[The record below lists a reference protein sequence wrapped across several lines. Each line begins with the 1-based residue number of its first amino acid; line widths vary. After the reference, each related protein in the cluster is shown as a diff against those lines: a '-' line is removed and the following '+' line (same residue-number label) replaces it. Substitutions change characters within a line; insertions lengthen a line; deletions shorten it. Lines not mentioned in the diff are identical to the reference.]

1 MTYVLSPETVAACN
15 EVFIQHKSTV
25 LKIVDAV
32 SEATGIPAK
41 RILGPRRDGPT
52 ARARQI
58 VMYEAR
64 RAGLSYPQIGEALGR
79 DHTSVIHGVR
89 AEEKRRAAL

>member
-1 MTYVLSPETVAACN
+1 MTYVLTKETIAACN
-15 EVFIQHKSTV
+15 QVFIQHRSTV

-32 SEATGIPAK
+32 SEATGIPSK
-41 RILGPRRDGPT
+41 HILSKIRTAPV

-64 RAGLSYPQIGEALGR
+64 KAGLSYPQIGRALGR
-79 DHTSVIHGVR
+79 DHSTVVVGVR
-89 AEEKRRAAL
+89 TEEKRRAL

>member
-1 MTYVLSPETVAACN
+1 MTYVLSKEAIDACN
-15 EVFIQHKSTV
+15 AVFVLHRSTV

-32 SEATGIPAK
+32 AEATGIPAK
-41 RILGPRRDGPT
+41 HILSKSRTAPV

-64 RAGLSYPQIGEALGR
+64 KAGLSYPQIGRALGR
-79 DHTSVIHGVR
+79 DHSTVVMGVR
-89 AEEKRRAAL
+89 TEEKRRAL